1 MFKLFKRPSTST
13 EQLVTSEPS
22 PKRERRQFPR
32 EFSTAYEVIEGNG
45 EADWLLWE
53 ESVSFQDSKM
63 HRPQL
68 SLVPAR
74 TSEITPNVQAEV
86 TDAFD
91 SVLKRTP

>member
-1 MFKLFKRPSTST
+1 VFKLFKRPSTST
-13 EQLVTSEPS
+13 EQPVTSEPT

-32 EFSTAYEVIEGNG
+32 EFSTAYEVIEGND

-53 ESVSFQDSKM
+53 ESVSFQDSKI

-74 TSEITPNVQAEV
+74 TSEITVNVQAEV

-91 SVLKRTP
+91 SVRKRTP

>member
-1 MFKLFKRPSTST
+1 MFKLFKRPSIKT
-13 EQLVTSEPS
+13 EEPVTSQS
-22 PKRERRQFPR
+22 TLKRERRQFPR
-32 EFSTAYEVIEGNG
+32 EFSTAYEVIEGND

-63 HRPQL
+63 HRTPL

-74 TSEITPNVQAEV
+74 TSEFTPGVQAEV

-91 SVLKRTP
+91 SVIKPAP

>member
-1 MFKLFKRPSTST
+1 M
-13 EQLVTSEPS
+13 
-22 PKRERRQFPR
+22 KRERRQFPR
-32 EFSTAYEVIEGNG
+32 ELSTAYEVIEGND

-63 HRPQL
+63 HRTPL

-74 TSEITPNVQAEV
+74 PSEITPNVQVEV